1 MTSTFHKNFTMDKQ
15 KLKTKKKAKNF
26 KFEIIADNELS
37 VAAYTATCSGKV
49 SECCTRVCTRQ
60 AQPANVEQWGR
71 FLAVNAGVIQY

>member
-1 MTSTFHKNFTMDKQ
+1 MIKEQ
-15 KLKTKKKAKNF
+15 VEKKVDFKDF
-26 KFEIIADNELS
+26 KFEVIADNELS

>member
-1 MTSTFHKNFTMDKQ
+1 MIKEQVQ
-15 KLKTKKKAKNF
+15 KKVDFKDF
-26 KFEIIADNELS
+26 KFEVIADNELS

>member
-1 MTSTFHKNFTMDKQ
+1 MNPKTERK
-15 KLKTKKKAKNF
+15 KLDF
-26 KFEIIADNELS
+26 KFEIINDNQLS

-60 AQPANVEQWGR
+60 AQPANVEQWGK